1 MRNWVVIALILVVVG
16 LIGAFGTF
24 RGDFSFGTE
33 KIDQQQWMA
42 VDGVSDIIVKSG
54 SMDVTIVPGS
64 EQKIKAKLS
73 GRASRKYRD
82 KLKLTLE
89 RKGDQLNVSLEDNV
103 GFTIGLNFRSVDL
116 TLELPQ
122 QMYRKLVLDTGS
134 GDAELKQIQ
143 ADRIELDMGSGD
155 VSLQQLTATTVS
167 ADIGSGDLHAT
178 DITANE
184 SAELKAG
191 SGDITVDGLKSKQ
204 LTAKTGSGDIALNDV
219 DAAIK
224 GEARSGDIDLA
235 LDALNQTVDLETGSG
250 DVSIMTREEPQDAH
264 ITYSS
269 GSGDLD
275 NDWDGAQKMTDEDE
289 RDNLVFGSGSIP
301 VHVHTGSGN
310 LDVGAR

>member
-16 LIGAFGTF
+16 LIGAFGTS

-33 KIDQQQWMA
+33 KIDQQQWMEG
-42 VDGVSDIIVKSG
+42 DGVSEIVVKSG
-54 SMDVTIVPGS
+54 SMDVTVIPS
-64 EQKIKAKLS
+64 SDQKIKAKLS

-89 RKGDQLNVSLEDNV
+89 RNGDQLNVTLEDKV

-122 QMYRKLVLDTGS
+122 QMYRKLVVDTGS
-134 GDAELKQIQ
+134 GDAELKQVQ

-155 VSLQQLTATTVS
+155 VSLQELTAQAMIV
-167 ADIGSGDLHAT
+167 DIGSGDMHAT
-178 DITANE
+178 AITANE
-184 SAELKAG
+184 SVELKAN
-191 SGDITVDGLKSKQ
+191 SGDVTVDGLKSKQ
-204 LTAKTGSGDIALNDV
+204 LTVRTGSGNIELNDV

-224 GEARSGDIDLA
+224 GEAHSGDIDLA
-235 LDALNQTVDLETGSG
+235 LDALNRAVDLETGSG
-250 DVSIMTREEPQDAH
+250 DVSIMTSEQPQNAH

-275 NDWDGAQKMTDEDE
+275 NDWDGVKKMTDEDG

-301 VHVHTGSGN
+301 VHVHTGSGD